1 MSGFIMNGGKIDI
14 WKQNQ
19 PAPLW
24 SEIGSPHT
32 SREVVGGWRRA
43 AELHLGRSQ
52 KSYTTFVPKKAVMP
66 PPGKCS

>member
-14 WKQNQ
+14 YLE
-19 PAPLW
+19 AEPLW
-24 SEIGSPHT
+24 TGLGSPHT
-32 SREVVGGWRRA
+32 NRKVVGGWRRA
-43 AELHLGRSQ
+43 TELLLGRSQ